1 MSILKKSS
9 TFTFVV
15 ALIMVMAM
23 SVTAFGAEVP
33 VDQESANAAA
43 TAESVTTND
52 NEADSTVTEL
62 TGAKFVKA
70 NGDDYGMGMGTD
82 VIQRAEINGSTI
94 TLTLQPKWVGIF
106 RGEIIKAYYEGSSN
120 NLVTKVGGTRYMTL
134 ETTGRVV
141 EFANGMYGIHLA
153 TLHFK
158 FIPFKPP
165 GMPNPVQDAYFV
177 CNQFT
182 GVQ

>member
-9 TFTFVV
+9 LFTFVL

-52 NEADSTVTEL
+52 NEADSTVTGL

-70 NGDDYGMGMGTD
+70 NGNNYPLNMGTD
-82 VIQRAEINGSTI
+82 VIISAVQEGNTVTI
-94 TLTLQPKWVGIF
+94 YLKPAKKLGFTG
-106 RGEIIKAYYEGSSN
+106 RIIEAYYPGEN
-120 NLVTKVGGTRYMTL
+120 INKVVDNASAYYMTL
-134 ETTGRVV
+134 DASRVV
-141 EFANGMYGIHLA
+141 NFTSGKWGINLDKIKFA
-153 TLHFK
+153 FS
-158 FIPFKPP
+158 PFRPP
-165 GMPNPVQDAYFV
+165 GMPNPVRNSYFI
-177 CNQFT
+177 CDQF
-182 GVQ
+182 VPAS